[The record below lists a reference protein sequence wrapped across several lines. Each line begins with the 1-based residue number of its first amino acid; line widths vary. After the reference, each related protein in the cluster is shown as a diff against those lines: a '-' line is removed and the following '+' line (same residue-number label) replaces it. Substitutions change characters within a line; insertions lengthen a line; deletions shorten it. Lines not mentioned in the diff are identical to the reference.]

1 MVIDITGYGT
11 YSETVAGGVFTES
24 GSDILQ
30 PLEPELG
37 NASGGKRRDLRSWCS
52 DDVLAIALSRRFL
65 FGKKTAFLLAQH
77 SKAVPNPSPI
87 PTQGGRHETDTDHRR
102 F

>member
-1 MVIDITGYGT
+1 MVIDITEYGT
-11 YSETVAGGVFTES
+11 YSDTVAGGVFTES

-37 NASGGKRRDLRSWCS
+37 NASGGKRRDLRSWCI

-65 FGKKTAFLLAQH
+65 FWGENGFFVGAAFEGC
-77 SKAVPNPSPI
+77 SKPV
-87 PTQGGRHETDTDHRR
+87 TDITPKGQA
-102 F
+102 